1 MQGMK
6 STGRKAD
13 RARSDAGR
21 SSDRGP
27 RRGRKASDRPPES
40 PVIGALTAILRLTGP
55 ADLVLRQ
62 FLRAHPEL
70 GRRDRGEIAETV
82 FDVLRNRRRYA
93 HLAQAGEGSIERR
106 LALLSLALR
115 DAWPGAGS
123 RSSLP
128 VPSPAER
135 AWLERCASVDSA
147 GRQHPLSRTPDPVAA
162 IALWTS
168 LPDWVAQRWC
178 ARFGLDSARALAES
192 MLRPAKVHLR
202 VNPLKATDPAE
213 IIEALR
219 ADGIVAT
226 LVPGVPL
233 ALEVEGRPPLENSA
247 CFTGGGVEVQDV
259 GSQLLAML
267 VGARRGQTV
276 IDLCAGAG
284 GKTLALAAAMRSH
297 GQIFACDISADR
309 LRRLRPRLARSGAT
323 NVQPFAIDSLADPKL
338 IRLAGRADA
347 VLVDAPCT
355 GSGTWRRNPDLKWRL
370 GPRELERLIAEQ
382 RALLRAATRLVA
394 PGGVLVYG
402 TCSLLAEENEQ
413 QAEWFESSFP
423 NFRREPAEATL
434 SAQGV
439 EQAERLC
446 SDGMLSLRPDQHATD
461 GFFGVR
467 WRSA

>member
-1 MQGMK
+1 MQAMK
-6 STGRKAD
+6 PAGR
-13 RARSDAGR
+13 RAVQTRGTQGRPPERRSDRTR
-21 SSDRGP
+21 SKPG
-27 RRGRKASDRPPES
+27 RPPES
-40 PVIGALTAILRLTGP
+40 PVLGALNSVLRLFGP
-55 ADLVLRQ
+55 ADLALRH

-93 HLAQAGEGSIERR
+93 HLAQGGEGSIERR

-128 VPSPAER
+128 VPSEAER
-135 AWLERCASVDSA
+135 AWLEHCASVDA
-147 GRQHPLSRTPDPVAA
+147 TGRQRPLSRTTDPVAA

-168 LPDWVAQRWC
+168 LPDWIAERWC
-178 ARFGLDSARALAES
+178 ARFGLESARALAES
-192 MLRPAKVHLR
+192 MLRPARLHLR
-202 VNPLKATDPAE
+202 MNLLKASDPAE
-213 IIEALR
+213 VVASLR
-219 ADGIVAT
+219 ADEISAHPF
-226 LVPGVPL
+226 PGVPL
-233 ALEVEGRPPLENSA
+233 ALEVDGRPALEQSS

-284 GKTLALAAAMRSH
+284 GKTLALAAAMRSL
-297 GQIFACDISADR
+297 GQIFACDVSAER
-309 LRRLRPRLARSGAT
+309 LRRMRPRLSRSGAT
-323 NVQPFAIDSLADPKL
+323 NVQPFAIDSLTDPKL
-338 IRLAGRADA
+338 VRLAGRADA

-370 GPRELERLIAEQ
+370 GPRELERLIEEQ
-382 RALLRAATRLVA
+382 RSLLLAATRLVRA
-394 PGGVLVYG
+394 GGVLVYG
-402 TCSLLAEENEQ
+402 TCSLLAEENEDQ
-413 QAEWFESSFP
+413 VRWFEGMFP
-423 NFRREPAEATL
+423 NFRREPAHEIL

-439 EQAERLC
+439 EQAERFCPEGL
-446 SDGMLSLRPDQHATD
+446 LSLRPDRDGTD

-467 WRSA
+467 WRAV